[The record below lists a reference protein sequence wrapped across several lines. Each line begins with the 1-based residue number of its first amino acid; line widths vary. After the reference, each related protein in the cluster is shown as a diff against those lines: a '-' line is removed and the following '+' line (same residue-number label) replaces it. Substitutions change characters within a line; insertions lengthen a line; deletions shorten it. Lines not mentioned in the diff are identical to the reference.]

1 MTPIAIT
8 MMIIAILTVWG
19 GLALALV
26 NLKRHPEDEGA
37 LPEVN
42 VEGGELPEV
51 DVDAAD
57 VDITTDTQTIVTPDI
72 DVNPADTTGI

>member
-26 NLKRHPEDEGA
+26 NLSRHPEELDD
-37 LPEVN
+37 
-42 VEGGELPEV
+42 ELPEAV
-51 DVDAAD
+51 
-57 VDITTDTQTIVTPDI
+57 PSE
-72 DVNPADTTGI
+72 P